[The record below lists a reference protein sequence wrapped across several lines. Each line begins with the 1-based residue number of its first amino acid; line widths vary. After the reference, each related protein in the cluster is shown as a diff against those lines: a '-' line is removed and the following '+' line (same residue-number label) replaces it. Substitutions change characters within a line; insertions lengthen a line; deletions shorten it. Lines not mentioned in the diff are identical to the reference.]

1 MIYLNSYQ
9 GFLCCWE
16 NSGPWATRDFNILK
30 LYLFFF
36 YLQSNLLVSVNFLNA
51 T

>member
-36 YLQSNLLVSVNFLNA
+36 IYKVIYRLVLIS
-51 T
+51 